1 MVVEVVEVVVESGG
15 GGGGV
20 VESGGGGGGGAVVE
34 PYCEEVHR
42 GSTTSERHH
51 RRWGGYL
58 RGGPPGFH
66 NLRVPPPR
74 VEEATARKST
84 GVPQPPSATT
94 EGGRGYCEEVHR
106 GSTDSTE
113 GFTTGSPHR
122 EGGECVCG

>member
-1 MVVEVVEVVVESGG
+1 VEVVEVVVEVVEVVVESGG

-58 RGGPPGFH
+58 RGGP
-66 NLRVPPPR
+66 
-74 VEEATARKST
+74 
-84 GVPQPPSATT
+84 Q
-94 EGGRGYCEEVHR
+94 

-122 EGGECVCG
+122 EGGERVCRWGEPPGRSSGRGSEGGAE